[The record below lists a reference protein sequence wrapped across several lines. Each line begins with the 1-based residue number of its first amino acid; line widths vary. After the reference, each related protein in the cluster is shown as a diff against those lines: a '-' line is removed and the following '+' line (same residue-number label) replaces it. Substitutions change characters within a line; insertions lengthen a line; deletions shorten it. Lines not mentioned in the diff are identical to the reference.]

1 MLEQLGVLYRK
12 NEQYDQAVTSF
23 REISTLDPDLSPRV
37 EAQVIE
43 TYRIAK
49 EYPKAQEAS
58 DAASK
63 KYPKDRTLIQ
73 TRAELFADQ
82 GKTDQAVAELKKL
95 LNGKADREIYLQL
108 ADTYQKAKNYS
119 EMAKAIDAADK
130 LSLSKEDKTNV
141 LFIRGE
147 MLERQKKYDQAEKIF
162 REVLD
167 SDPSNA
173 SALNYLGY
181 MLADQNTRLSEA
193 QQLIR
198 KAVELEPNN
207 YAYLDSLG
215 WVYYRQNKLEEA
227 EQQLTRSV
235 QLMSKDPTIHD
246 HLGDVYFKQGKT
258 KEAIDQWQSSL
269 RAWGAGAPSD
279 AEPEEIAKV
288 HKKLDGA
295 RVRLAKEQGPRTN

>member
-1 MLEQLGVLYRK
+1 M
-12 NEQYDQAVTSF
+12 
-23 REISTLDPDLSPRV
+23 P
-37 EAQVIE
+37 E
-43 TYRIAK
+43 TIA
-49 EYPKAQEAS
+49 KAQEAS

-73 TRAELFADQ
+73 TRAELFADE

-108 ADTYQKAKNYS
+108 ADTYQKAKNYG

-130 LSLSKEDKTNV
+130 LSQSKEDKTNV

-162 REVLD
+162 REVID

-198 KAVELEPNN
+198 KAVETR
-207 YAYLDSLG
+207 A
-215 WVYYRQNKLEEA
+215 
-227 EQQLTRSV
+227 QQLCI
-235 QLMSKDPTIHD
+235 P
-246 HLGDVYFKQGKT
+246 G
-258 KEAIDQWQSSL
+258 
-269 RAWGAGAPSD
+269 
-279 AEPEEIAKV
+279 
-288 HKKLDGA
+288 
-295 RVRLAKEQGPRTN
+295 